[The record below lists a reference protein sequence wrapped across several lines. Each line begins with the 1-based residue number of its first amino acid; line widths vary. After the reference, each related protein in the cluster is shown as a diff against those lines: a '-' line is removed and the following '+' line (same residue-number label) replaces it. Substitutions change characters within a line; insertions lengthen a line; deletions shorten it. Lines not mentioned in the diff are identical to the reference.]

1 MPGAPAL
8 RREMAAAFDR
18 KSGPSGTW
26 RAQATCKTAHRNIK
40 IFLGWLAAR
49 EHSPATAAE
58 ITPAVWAAWRVSLP
72 NSPDGRLIL
81 SQTRGLMREVAG
93 LPEETRKLANRRI
106 PVGPP
111 PKEES
116 CSYQELAD
124 LRSAAART
132 FNTALVRIRAN
143 REHLRCWYAAEFAEG
158 TDDWL
163 TGKALDCL
171 VRTGDVPLTGNGYRT
186 VSKPFRRALR
196 GSGPEQTWGRLFLSQ
211 TDSYPRQRPS
221 RQRCS

>member
-1 MPGAPAL
+1 VPGRHGRTAALPSPGFERAASLDETGLVVTVHGENGGTEGVFDFAPMPGAPAL

-26 RAQATCKTAHRNIK
+26 RAQATCKTARRNIK

-93 LPEETRKLANRRI
+93 LPEETR
-106 PVGPP
+106 
-111 PKEES
+111 
-116 CSYQELAD
+116 
-124 LRSAAART
+124 
-132 FNTALVRIRAN
+132 
-143 REHLRCWYAAEFAEG
+143 
-158 TDDWL
+158 
-163 TGKALDCL
+163 
-171 VRTGDVPLTGNGYRT
+171 
-186 VSKPFRRALR
+186 
-196 GSGPEQTWGRLFLSQ
+196 
-211 TDSYPRQRPS
+211 
-221 RQRCS
+221 